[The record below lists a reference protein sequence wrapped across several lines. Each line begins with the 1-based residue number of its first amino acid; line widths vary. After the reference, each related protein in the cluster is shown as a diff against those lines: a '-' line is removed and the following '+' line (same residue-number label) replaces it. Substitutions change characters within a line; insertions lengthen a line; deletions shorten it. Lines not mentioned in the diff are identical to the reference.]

1 MTLFESFKAEIQN
14 HKDQLQE
21 ERLQVRK
28 DMDTNFAD
36 PSLMEVD
43 ENLLTKAKALNPMEL
58 KLGLNLVNKLGV
70 LLVILAVILAGRY
83 TFTNWFTDSMKGI
96 GFMVLVY

>member
-1 MTLFESFKAEIQN
+1 MLRKDLERFSKFNNKIKEQNEDIASDFNGRLLTLFESFKAEIQN

-43 ENLLTKAKALNPMEL
+43 ET
-58 KLGLNLVNKLGV
+58 
-70 LLVILAVILAGRY
+70 Y
-83 TFTNWFTDSMKGI
+83 
-96 GFMVLVY
+96 